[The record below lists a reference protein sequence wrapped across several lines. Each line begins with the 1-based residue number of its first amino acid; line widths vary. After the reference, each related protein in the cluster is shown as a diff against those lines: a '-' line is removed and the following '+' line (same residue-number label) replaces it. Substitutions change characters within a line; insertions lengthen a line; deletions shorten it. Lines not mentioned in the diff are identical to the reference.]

1 MSSATRDVKS
11 RVAETLRLAAQSLW
25 HAQNYFGELYRR
37 WKARLGGPKAITAMA
52 HKLARIVWHLLKHR
66 QAFNPE
72 VFRKEEEKMRR
83 KKLARLQNTA
93 AALGYR
99 LIASQ

>member
-1 MSSATRDVKS
+1 M
-11 RVAETLRLAAQSLW
+11 
-25 HAQNYFGELYRR
+25 RR
-37 WKARLGGPKAITAMA
+37 WFLSCATSDNLVK
-52 HKLARIVWHLLKHR
+52 HLLKHR
-66 QAFNPE
+66 QAFNPD

-99 LIASQ
+99 LIVSQ